1 MSGPIVQEFDT
12 YAAYRAALLDAIGR
26 AEREILIFDP
36 DLGETGLESP
46 HAAEALQRFLLH
58 ASGRDC
64 LRAVLADTTR
74 LDRNSPRLLRL
85 LGSYGH
91 KFAVR
96 IVSHDDPLRAL
107 PQPFAIIDRRHLVTR
122 FHEEHPR
129 GKACFDDPATCAP
142 FFAQFETIWIDA
154 QPAQSGAVLGL

>member
-1 MSGPIVQEFDT
+1 MPDRTTRRHCSPCCTNGIWPVLATVPRIDPMSGPIVQEFDT

-96 IVSHDDPLRAL
+96 IVSH
-107 PQPFAIIDRRHLVTR
+107 
-122 FHEEHPR
+122 
-129 GKACFDDPATCAP
+129 
-142 FFAQFETIWIDA
+142 
-154 QPAQSGAVLGL
+154 